1 MKFLNIILSSG
12 AQRFSGTQAQGCEK
26 ERVALPL
33 CMLETAGKPVH
44 RDPFMLS
51 AGRSGLCGLCGN
63 TGQRQR
69 QTECGSSDMLLV
81 FDPFLSFFFFNMTVY
96 L

>member
-1 MKFLNIILSSG
+1 MSAVCEFLNIILSSG

-33 CMLETAGKPVH
+33 CMLGIAGKPVH
-44 RDPFMLS
+44 SDPFMLS
-51 AGRSGLCGLCGN
+51 AGRSGLCGN
-63 TGQRQR
+63 SGQRQR

-81 FDPFLSFFFFNMTVY
+81 FDLFLFFFFLT
-96 L
+96 